1 MSRDRKKA
9 TMDELLEIL
18 IRKVDDLDARLTR
31 HIDFIERVYTP
42 LRGSLDRLKG
52 FFR

>member
-1 MSRDRKKA
+1 MTKDKNKA
-9 TMDELLEIL
+9 TQDELLEIL